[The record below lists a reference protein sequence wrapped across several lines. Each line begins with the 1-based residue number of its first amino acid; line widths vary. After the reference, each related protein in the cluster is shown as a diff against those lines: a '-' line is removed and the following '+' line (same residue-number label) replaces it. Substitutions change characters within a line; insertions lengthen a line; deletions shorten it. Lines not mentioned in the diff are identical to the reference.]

1 MKDEKWRWYKEHLIP
16 VLEELEQVMLKSHNL
31 LLSSA
36 FFNWK
41 KYPKISYYFL
51 AAHFPGCQL
60 FEIL

>member
-36 FFNWK
+36 FFN
-41 KYPKISYYFL
+41 
-51 AAHFPGCQL
+51 
-60 FEIL
+60 